1 MKRVI
6 MEKCDLKRC
15 GNAATGSIEDDEGS
29 FSFCDAHF
37 GEVTSAA
44 LHQGLSLADAVDAVA
59 RAEAIEYETRFRSG
73 QPLGDGHQ

>member
-1 MKRVI
+1 M

-59 RAEAIEYETRFRSG
+59 RAETAKATT
-73 QPLGDGHQ
+73 L